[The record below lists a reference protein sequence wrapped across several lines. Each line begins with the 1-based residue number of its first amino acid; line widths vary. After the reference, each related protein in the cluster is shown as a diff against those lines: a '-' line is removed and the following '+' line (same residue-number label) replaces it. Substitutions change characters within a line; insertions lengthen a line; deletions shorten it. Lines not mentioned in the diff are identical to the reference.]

1 MGMKSP
7 PHPGAL
13 IRTEIIE
20 ALGLNI
26 TTAAEVIKVRRA
38 TLSELVNG
46 HAALSADMALR
57 LEQAFGVD
65 MDHLLRMQIAYDV
78 AQARQLKGVDIKRYQ
93 PAF

>member
-46 HAALSADMALR
+46 NAALSADMALR